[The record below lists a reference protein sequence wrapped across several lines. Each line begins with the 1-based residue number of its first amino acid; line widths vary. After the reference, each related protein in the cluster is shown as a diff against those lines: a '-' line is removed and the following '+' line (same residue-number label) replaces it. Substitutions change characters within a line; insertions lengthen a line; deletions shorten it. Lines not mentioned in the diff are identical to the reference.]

1 MTKHSKIAL
10 WNTIIFLLI
19 FTSFQILN
27 IDSEGKLYP
36 GIVLIIPLFFIS
48 SNFVSKFLLMDF
60 YLVLKN
66 LDRFFLEENKSFLSN
81 IKKEALEMDL
91 LVQDVF
97 SFLKKDT
104 LNFLMKEAELKRE
117 EEKAKKLSEDLIAFS
132 KNLESLV
139 RKRTDELNISK
150 EQAEVANKVKSEF
163 LAKISHEMRTPLT
176 PIIGYSKM
184 LKDNESIEGNNDKLN
199 TVYNSGLK
207 LLNLTNE
214 LLDFSKIEAGKVGIS
229 NESFDIEKLF
239 LEIYLEHKDT
249 ALEKGIT
256 FEILPIEG
264 SKIIYSDKMKIYKVI
279 KNIINNAVK
288 YTNQGSVL
296 CEAEITNSLLKF
308 SVFDTGI
315 GIKEEDLKSIFNSF
329 EQVNIHS
336 KGIGL
341 GLSITNKM
349 VDMLKGN
356 ICIKSNIGIGTT
368 FKIEIPVT
376 IPDIKTED
384 SKEIIIKL
392 LESAKPNMKTIV
404 MKALLRLPLR
414 TEKLEIECSK
424 GDIGAVKQINHKML
438 GIYGNLQLTPIY
450 TILKENSLILASDSI
465 DMNKILQNIE
475 KIKHIF
481 HDIAYSEI
489 FFEYISILN
498 RNIDILIAEDVEEN
512 RDFLKAILSSDHI
525 TLDCAE
531 DGLEALKMTL
541 SKDYKI
547 VFLDIQMPIM
557 DGIEALKNIR
567 SRHEYANIPVV
578 ALTAQAII
586 GDRDKFMPYGFN
598 GYITKPINDP
608 ILFSYLESVL

>member
-27 IDSEGKLYP
+27 IDSEDKLYL

-66 LDRFFLEENKSFLSN
+66 LDRFFLKENKKFLSN

-184 LKDNESIEGNNDKLN
+184 LKDSESIEGNNDKLN

-229 NESFDIEKLF
+229 NESFDIEKLL

-249 ALEKGIT
+249 ASEKGIT

-264 SKIIYSDKMKIYKVI
+264 SKIIYSDKMKIYKII

-296 CEAEITNSLLKF
+296 CEAEITDSLLKF

-356 ICIKSNIGIGTT
+356 ICITSNIGIGTT

-414 TEKLEIECSK
+414 TEKLEIECFK
-424 GDIGAVKQINHKML
+424 GDIGGVKQINHKML

-450 TILKENSLILASDSI
+450 RILKENSHILAGDNI

-481 HDIAYSEI
+481 HDIAYSKI

-525 TLDCAE
+525 NLDCAE
-531 DGLEALKMTL
+531 DGLEALKMTH

-557 DGIEALKNIR
+557 DGIETIKNIR
-567 SRHEYANIPVV
+567 SHHEYANIPVV